1 VLFSKL
7 QTLMTAYTDSM
18 PLPENYISI
27 ACGIATYLPDVDRNI
42 QDIEKRADEAMY
54 KNKSEMKSLS

>member
-1 VLFSKL
+1 
-7 QTLMTAYTDSM
+7 MRAYSDSS
-18 PLPENYISI
+18 PHSENYISI
-27 ACGIATYLPDVDRNI
+27 ACGIATYLPGVDRNI